1 MSRLDAIVYTKE
13 RPINLGN
20 RYFELGGSTIIILT
34 NDKVKIDNDILEY
47 SNQGIETKVKYGERI
62 GKVRC

>member
-1 MSRLDAIVYTKE
+1 MKE
-13 RPINLGN
+13 
-20 RYFELGGSTIIILT
+20 LT
-34 NDKVKIDNDILEY
+34 NEEIQQIYDYSKSKSDICKKLNIRTNQNGIKIDNDILEY